1 MVQEAEVEEK
11 KLGKKS
17 LFTCPI
23 LGKVLRSAAFR
34 LSPSASMFSLLD
46 AAAAATPPAQP
57 AAASPAAPAAKSG
70 GGGGMGGMGALGGMM
85 SGKGGFTGG
94 TAKDKQMNSIMNWFT
109 NEMNSVFGG
118 MAPKKA

>member
-1 MVQEAEVEEK
+1 
-11 KLGKKS
+11 
-17 LFTCPI
+17 
-23 LGKVLRSAAFR
+23 
-34 LSPSASMFSLLD
+34 
-46 AAAAATPPAQP
+46 
-57 AAASPAAPAAKSG
+57 
-70 GGGGMGGMGALGGMM
+70 MGGMGALGGMM

>member
-1 MVQEAEVEEK
+1 MQEVK
-11 KLGKKS
+11 KNLKK
-17 LFTCPI
+17 
-23 LGKVLRSAAFR
+23 KVFCLSYSWESPPLRSG
-34 LSPSASMFSLLD
+34 SPSASMFSLLD
-46 AAAAATPPAQP
+46 AAAAAAPPAQP
-57 AAASPAAPAAKSG
+57 AAAAPAAHAAKSG